1 MVKTER
7 PLFEGTSEKK
17 APWYD
22 KVNYS
27 TTWVLLIQR
36 ASFHR
41 TEGNYRQYIDCIDT
55 LITNLLSEERTPIK
69 KLKDTLLKGVDYGL
83 NERLEAYYIIHEA
96 IVDILEKRG
105 FLSRELTIIASTV
118 SLEPTGDTE

>member
-1 MVKTER
+1 MEC
-7 PLFEGTSEKK
+7 
-17 APWYD
+17 
-22 KVNYS
+22 
-27 TTWVLLIQR
+27 
-36 ASFHR
+36 
-41 TEGNYRQYIDCIDT
+41 IDC
-55 LITNLLSEERTPIK
+55 LISDLFSEERKLIK
-69 KLKDTLLKGVDYGL
+69 KQKDTLLKGVDYGL